1 MNRHVL
7 FPNMKIYEFDLLFT
21 N

>member
-1 MNRHVL
+1 MNRRVL

>member
-1 MNRHVL
+1 
-7 FPNMKIYEFDLLFT
+7 MKIYEFDLLFT

>member
-1 MNRHVL
+1 
-7 FPNMKIYEFDLLFT
+7 MKIYEFDLLFS